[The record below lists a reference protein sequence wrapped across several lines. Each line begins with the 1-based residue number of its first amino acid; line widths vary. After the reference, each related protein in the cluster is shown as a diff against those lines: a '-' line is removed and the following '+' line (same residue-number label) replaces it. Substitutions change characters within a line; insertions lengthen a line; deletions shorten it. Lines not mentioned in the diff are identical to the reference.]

1 MNPLEYLPLV
11 SIITPVYNGSQYIE
25 ELILSVKT
33 QNYPRVEHIIIDDG
47 SQDGGATVAILT
59 RYPHLKWRSRDN
71 RGQYATMNEG
81 LEIARGDIIC
91 FISAD
96 DLLCSDAVQNAVDY
110 LAGSSS
116 SDGVFGRTL
125 LILENGRKNDF
136 QTPFPGWPF
145 KYYPYLSHVSHC
157 SLYIRTKVIRT
168 RSLFFDERYRYTGD
182 YEWMTRMVLAGLK
195 VGNIDRNLS
204 MVRMHG
210 TQATQQHRAQMLF
223 ERDTIIKHYHF
234 YNWKYHFL
242 AFLYFLNIAFQK
254 IRASY
259 ENNGIKGGFKLVS
272 DWALRRMGG
281 K

>member
-25 ELILSVKT
+25 ELFLSVKT

-71 RGQYATMNEG
+71 RGQYTTMNEG

-110 LAGSSS
+110 LVGSSS

-125 LILENGRKNDF
+125 LILEDGRKNNF

-157 SLYIRTKVIRT
+157 SLYIRTKVVRT
-168 RSLFFDERYRYTGD
+168 RSFFFDERYRYTGD

-195 VGNIDRNLS
+195 IGSIDRDLS
-204 MVRMHG
+204 MVRMHE
-210 TQATQQHRAQMLF
+210 TQATQQYRTQMLF
-223 ERDTIIKHYHF
+223 ERDTILKHYHF

-254 IRASY
+254 IRSSY
-259 ENNGIKGGFKLVS
+259 KNNGIKGGFKLVS